1 MQLRGM
7 SDGRYALVTREE
19 SSGSRKTGLDL
30 DVRDAHTGRTRSV
43 HSLSGGESFIA
54 SLALALGF
62 AEVMRAG
69 TGAGAPGTLFI
80 DEGFGTL
87 DDETLSRALMTL
99 SALSAGNRQVGVIS
113 HVQALKEAIDSKI
126 IIEKRATGSH
136 IHVQ

>member
-1 MQLRGM
+1 
-7 SDGRYALVTREE
+7 
-19 SSGSRKTGLDL
+19 
-30 DVRDAHTGRTRSV
+30 
-43 HSLSGGESFIA
+43 
-54 SLALALGF
+54 
-62 AEVMRAG
+62 MRRHRCRRA
-69 TGAGAPGTLFI
+69 GTLFI

-99 SALSAGNRQVGVIS
+99 AALSAGNRQVGVIS